1 MGRALENRE
10 LIKHLTGM
18 EATDVE
24 TNMVI
29 QSALM
34 MDISTSLA
42 QIADDLHMMRKEG
55 VKTK

>member
-1 MGRALENRE
+1 MGRTLENKE
-10 LIKHLTGM
+10 LIKHLTGI
-18 EATDVE
+18 EATDVK

-29 QSALM
+29 QSSLM
-34 MDISTSLA
+34 MDISASLA